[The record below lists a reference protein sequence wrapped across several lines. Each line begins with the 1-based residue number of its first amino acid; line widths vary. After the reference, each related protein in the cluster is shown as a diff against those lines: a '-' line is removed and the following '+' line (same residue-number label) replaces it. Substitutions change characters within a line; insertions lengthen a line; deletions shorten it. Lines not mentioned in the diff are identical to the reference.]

1 VAPSITV
8 AQDGSILLALF
19 TSIGAGGTFTAPTG
33 MTLLASDTD
42 GTSPSWAVYYQEGVG
57 WRYGHQNIDREQ
69 LDGWRPYFTFAGL
82 DMDEQLPSKLVI
94 DARFTELARQRDE
107 ALGRLVI
114 AAGDIAALQA
124 RIQELEAQTLKAE

>member
-1 VAPSITV
+1 
-8 AQDGSILLALF
+8 
-19 TSIGAGGTFTAPTG
+19 
-33 MTLLASDTD
+33 
-42 GTSPSWAVYYQEGVG
+42 
-57 WRYGHQNIDREQ
+57 
-69 LDGWRPYFTFAGL
+69 
-82 DMDEQLPSKLVI
+82 MDEQLPSKLVI